1 MRGRPGPA
9 LVHVGGA
16 FRLNACV
23 GSGSVSGNSADVTFR
38 RDVHT
43 DFSRRPDA
51 PVVRRQGLSVTPAV
65 PLPLDHPERLALAD
79 EVHTRPSAQL
89 PTPCCITYLAVL
101 LAADERAAEQAH
113 LHRLCERFGGS
124 SPTPS
129 MTHFS
134 VPLATPAGTLQLK
147 WERHGEFSSW
157 TFFVEGG
164 PAAGVEPGAAFD
176 SPAAARLP
184 SDWLPALPGRVLV
197 AANVLLLPAAPGVP
211 VEADL
216 ARWFG
221 SNVVVGSEVADAAA
235 LVFTDFRVHADGF
248 SRFLLLSRRLSPRR
262 AGRVVQRLCEI
273 EAYRM
278 MSLLALPLARQQSPA
293 LAAIEKAL
301 AQLTDDIAREE
312 GDDEKLLH
320 ELTRLAAGVERIVL
334 ASQFRFGACRAY
346 ADLVRTRIAE
356 LRETRLSGLQTLG
369 EFMARRFEPAV
380 ATCLTMSSRL
390 HDLSERVAQASGLLS
405 TRVSIARERQNQAL
419 LSSMDRRAK
428 TQLRLQQTVEGL
440 SVAAIVYYVVGL
452 VGYIGKGLRAGGVD
466 LNADLAMGVAVPAVA
481 MVMVMALRHA
491 RKRIHADEE

>member
-1 MRGRPGPA
+1 
-9 LVHVGGA
+9 
-16 FRLNACV
+16 
-23 GSGSVSGNSADVTFR
+23 VT
-38 RDVHT
+38 T
-43 DFSRRPDA
+43 
-51 PVVRRQGLSVTPAV
+51 AV
-65 PLPLDHPERLALAD
+65 PLPVPLPPDHPERLALAE

-113 LHRLCERFGGS
+113 LQRLCERFGVS
-124 SPTPS
+124 SPS
-129 MTHFS
+129 AALTHFS
-134 VPLATPAGTLQLK
+134 VPLATPAGVLQLK

-157 TFFVEGG
+157 TFFTETA
-164 PAAGVEPGAAFD
+164 PAAHVEPGEAFD
-176 SPAAARLP
+176 HPAVALLP
-184 SDWLPALPGRVLV
+184 AEWLPALPGRVLV
-197 AANVLLLPAAPGVP
+197 AANVMLLPAEAEVP
-211 VEADL
+211 TDAAL
-216 ARWFG
+216 ARWFAG
-221 SNVVVGSEVADAAA
+221 NVVVGSEVADAAA
-235 LVFTDFRVHADGF
+235 LAFTDFRVHADGF
-248 SRFLLLSRRLSPRR
+248 SRFLLLSRRLAPRR

-278 MSLLALPLARQQSPA
+278 MSLLALPLARQQAPGVA
-293 LAAIEKAL
+293 TIEKAL

-320 ELTRLAAGVERIVL
+320 ELTRLAAGVERTVS

-356 LRETRLSGLQTLG
+356 LREGRLSGLQTLG

-419 LSSMDRRAK
+419 LSSMNRRAK
-428 TQLRLQQTVEGL
+428 AQLRLQQTVEGL

-452 VGYIGKGLRAGGVD
+452 VGYIAKGVKAGGVEI
-466 LNADLAMGVAVPAVA
+466 NAELAMGLAVPAVA
-481 MVMVMALRHA
+481 AVMVLALRRA
-491 RKRIHADEE
+491 RKRIHADDERAH

>member
-1 MRGRPGPA
+1 M
-9 LVHVGGA
+9 
-16 FRLNACV
+16 
-23 GSGSVSGNSADVTFR
+23 
-38 RDVHT
+38 
-43 DFSRRPDA
+43 
-51 PVVRRQGLSVTPAV
+51 TPAV
-65 PLPLDHPERLALAD
+65 SLPPDHPERLALAD

-89 PTPCCITYLAVL
+89 PTPCCISYLAVL

-113 LHRLCERFGGS
+113 LQRLCQRFGASAPGA
-124 SPTPS
+124 TI
-129 MTHFS
+129 THFS

-157 TFFVEGG
+157 TFFAAGQ
-164 PAAGVEPGAAFD
+164 PAAGVEPADAFS
-176 SPAAARLP
+176 SPAAALLP
-184 SDWLPALPGRVLV
+184 TDWLPALPGRVLV
-197 AANVLLLPAAPGVP
+197 AANILLLPAGPGLP
-211 VEADL
+211 TEADL
-216 ARWFG
+216 AGWFG
-221 SNVVVGSEVADAAA
+221 SEVVAGSEVADAAA
-235 LVFTDFRVHADGF
+235 LAFTDFRVHADGF

-278 MSLLALPLARQQSPA
+278 MSLLALPLARQQAPGVASV
-293 LAAIEKAL
+293 EKAL

-320 ELTRLAAGVERIVL
+320 ELTRLAAGVERTVS

-419 LSSMDRRAK
+419 LRSMDRRAK

-452 VGYIGKGLRAGGVD
+452 VGYIAKGVKAGGAEI
-466 LNADLAMGVAVPAVA
+466 NADLAMGLAVPAVA
-481 MVMVMALRHA
+481 TVMVLALRRA
-491 RKRIHADEE
+491 RKRIHADDERVY